1 MVVRRT
7 ELTLKRRWEAVSGT
21 RCPSDCFVHELRGAM
36 KIEEASKE
44 VGGKKAEGQRPCL
57 KEAFIFKGQAEEPA

>member
-1 MVVRRT
+1 
-7 ELTLKRRWEAVSGT
+7 
-21 RCPSDCFVHELRGAM
+21 M